1 MILCA
6 LGYGYLSKYVFR
18 RICGLGVTAI
28 GVTSQQIKD
37 HGFSNR
43 FFVIR
48 KDIKKAISF
57 STHLLITAPPNS
69 EGCVIFNKYANEILN
84 SNVKS
89 IIYISST
96 GVYGNHNGNW
106 VDEKSLIKANSS
118 YDKRRVKAEKQ
129 WKKFCIKHNINLNI
143 VRIAGIYGP
152 KRFINVSEKELI
164 VVLKRNHYFSR
175 IHILDAARLV
185 TKIIL
190 ENYKNEV
197 WNLADDLPSS
207 REALLSQVIRVKK
220 ITKYSTIAF
229 DKYSKNLSE
238 KSKKFW
244 LNNKRVSNHK
254 IKDHF
259 EYKFIFPTY
268 INGVNNL
275 KEYI

>member
-1 MILCA
+1 MIVCA

-28 GVTSQQIKD
+28 GITSKQIND
-37 HGFSNR
+37 YGFRNS
-43 FFVIR
+43 FFVSR
-48 KDIKKAISF
+48 ENIKKTLSF

-69 EGCVIFNKYANEILN
+69 KGCIIFNNFSDKVLN
-84 SNVKS
+84 SNIKS

-96 GVYGNHNGNW
+96 GIYGNHNGNW

-118 YDKRRVKAEKQ
+118 FDKIRLKAEKQ
-129 WKKFCIKHNINLNI
+129 WKKFCSNYNINLNI

-152 KRFINVSEKELI
+152 HRLININEKELI

-185 TKIIL
+185 SKIIL
-190 ENYKNEV
+190 ENYKDEV

-207 REALLSQVIRVKK
+207 REAFLSEVIKVKK
-220 ITKYSTIAF
+220 ITKFSTISYE
-229 DKYSKNLSE
+229 KYSKTISE
-238 KSKKFW
+238 RSKKFW
-244 LNNKRVSNHK
+244 INNKRVSNNK

-259 EYKFIFPTY
+259 EYKFIFPNY
-268 INGVNNL
+268 INGIRNL
-275 KEYI
+275 KEYL

>member
-1 MILCA
+1 MIVCA

-28 GVTSQQIKD
+28 GITSKQIND
-37 HGFSNR
+37 YGFRNS
-43 FFVIR
+43 FFVSR
-48 KDIKKAISF
+48 EDIKKTLSF

-69 EGCVIFNKYANEILN
+69 KGCIIFNNFSDKVLN

-96 GVYGNHNGNW
+96 GIYGNHNGNW
-106 VDEKSLIKANSS
+106 VDEKSLIKANSPF
-118 YDKRRVKAEKQ
+118 DKIRLKAEKQ
-129 WKKFCIKHNINLNI
+129 WKKFCSNYNINLNI

-152 KRFINVSEKELI
+152 HRLINVNEKELI

-185 TKIIL
+185 SKIIL
-190 ENYKNEV
+190 ENYKDEV

-207 REALLSQVIRVKK
+207 REAFLSEVIKVKK
-220 ITKYSTIAF
+220 ITKFSTISYE
-229 DKYSKNLSE
+229 KYSKTISE
-238 KSKKFW
+238 RSKKFW
-244 LNNKRVSNHK
+244 INNKRVSNNK

-259 EYKFIFPTY
+259 EYKFIFPNY
-268 INGVNNL
+268 ITGIRNL
-275 KEYI
+275 KEYL

>member
-1 MILCA
+1 MIVCA

-28 GVTSQQIKD
+28 GITSKQIND
-37 HGFSNR
+37 YGFRNS
-43 FFVIR
+43 FFVSR
-48 KDIKKAISF
+48 ENIKKTLSF

-69 EGCVIFNKYANEILN
+69 KGCIIYNNFSDKVLN

-96 GVYGNHNGNW
+96 GIYGNHNGNW
-106 VDEKSLIKANSS
+106 VDEKSLIKTNSPF
-118 YDKRRVKAEKQ
+118 DKIRLKAEKQ
-129 WKKFCIKHNINLNI
+129 WKKFCSNYNINLNI

-152 KRFINVSEKELI
+152 HRLININEKELI

-185 TKIIL
+185 SKIIL
-190 ENYKNEV
+190 ENYKDEV

-207 REALLSQVIRVKK
+207 REAFLSEVIKVKK
-220 ITKYSTIAF
+220 ITKFSTISY
-229 DKYSKNLSE
+229 DKYSKIISE
-238 KSKKFW
+238 RSKKFW
-244 LNNKRVSNHK
+244 INNKRVSNNK

-259 EYKFIFPTY
+259 EYKFIFPNY
-268 INGVNNL
+268 INGIRNL
-275 KEYI
+275 KEYL